1 LQIAAIGIT
10 YPFQPFQTAYHF
22 FCTVAYNAVTDY
34 GETAHPSVTGI
45 PPENQPFK
53 ISRLH
58 ENPSSLYFVLQTQK
72 AARLKIIRR
81 ICRTASCGFQSGKAP
96 LRF

>member
-1 LQIAAIGIT
+1 M
-10 YPFQPFQTAYHF
+10 
-22 FCTVAYNAVTDY
+22 
-34 GETAHPSVTGI
+34 
-45 PPENQPFK
+45 
-53 ISRLH
+53 RLH

-81 ICRTASCGFQSGKAP
+81 ICRTASYGFQSGKAP